1 MAAIRQDAL
10 GPLSDAAD
18 NTRLH
23 DGDTLSLLETVLG
36 HHRGLGDSMN
46 RRIIDILRG
55 DDHESDGTNPD
66 TFPDHALQGRWIA
79 DGKGHVGPGHV
90 LPESRPA
97 TGSHSQASLG
107 NPPTGKV
114 KTKWIDKHRRAGLRS
129 GKLLPQ
135 DDQELEPANA
145 READVMRQ
153 HRMAGFVMAPQENKS
168 IDESAQATQPE
179 KPVSL
184 DNEPILI
191 PSDIHLSSPAGKQTS
206 PLVVPEGHSD
216 SGIAPPS
223 CQGGAIQSQAGNSHA
238 EEDWHASQQESP
250 DPCLLEQMD
259 LEMAQQLDYELNHV
273 TPVPKPSVQD
283 PVVADPEWDDFGKR
297 RQRMEQLA
305 EAHASPF
312 APVLAK
318 LIRHFEEKCREQAIR
333 DGTVARPLN
342 YSPPIMYDSIPPKID
357 DILSL
362 ETPETCANPGDAWLT
377 DTIVDFM
384 VGSIRR
390 RFDCLGRKH
399 FVAEWT
405 PLTIW
410 ISDLKLSTTRA
421 EAHVRNPQ
429 PEQEAFDFPLANMPV
444 DTKSISLIYNVNA
457 SHWVHILLQVD
468 HEKKEGTIIL
478 HDSMGASRNREPRA
492 NGKMPPKGS
501 TLAKVESQLPS
512 FARLIS
518 MRPSLQWGDV
528 QWSTVRTAP
537 CPQQSNDSDC
547 GVFAIIA
554 AAKVADGL
562 SVDAEIAKGLSSRAI
577 APLYRWAMLSV
588 VHEAYFGQ
596 HLPDEAWQG
605 YDNFVLSL
613 ADDVQAASEPAGVA
627 EGHETPMPTESP
639 IPAPDGDDASDSEA
653 DVDDDI
659 LDVGEGSRG
668 ATRKR
673 LGLVRRKMEKSMR
686 ELGVYPSQV
695 GGSSRQDEANESLMT
710 DRMAI
715 CDLFRHERRSLT
727 IDEISAGVSDRLHP
741 MPIPALPRLT
751 ALLESTPHSFS
762 QDSSD
767 GTWSLRDG
775 AGRSHSL
782 CLAPSDIITRG
793 GTKRS
798 PESRR
803 VLSRLCVNGSFE

>member
-36 HHRGLGDSMN
+36 HHRGLGDGMN
-46 RRIIDILRG
+46 RRIIDILRRN
-55 DDHESDGTNPD
+55 DDDESHGTIPD
-66 TFPDHALQGRWIA
+66 TFPDHALQWRWIA
-79 DGKGHVGPGHV
+79 GGKGHVGPGHV

-206 PLVVPEGHSD
+206 PLVLPEGHSD

-223 CQGGAIQSQAGNSHA
+223 CQDGAIQPQAGSSHA

-273 TPVPKPSVQD
+273 TPVPKPSVQNSAA
-283 PVVADPEWDDFGKR
+283 ADREWDNFRKR
-297 RQRMEQLA
+297 RQRMEQLV
-305 EAHASPF
+305 EAHTTPF

-318 LIRHFEEKCREQAIR
+318 FIRHFEEKCREQAISN
-333 DGTVARPLN
+333 GTVARPLN
-342 YSPPIMYDSIPPKID
+342 YSPPIMDDYISLKIE

-362 ETPETCANPGDAWLT
+362 ETPETCNDPTLANPWLT

-384 VGSIRR
+384 VSHMRKCYKPS
-390 RFDCLGRKH
+390 DRKH
-399 FVAEWT
+399 YVAEST
-405 PLTIW
+405 PLAYW
-410 ISDLKLSTTRA
+410 ISDIEFLTATADR
-421 EAHVRNPQ
+421 HVQN
-429 PEQEAFDFPLANMPV
+429 PEQEEAFVFPLADMPA
-444 DTKSISLIYNVNA
+444 DTESISLIYNVNE

-478 HDSMGASRNREPRA
+478 HDSMGASRNREPGA
-492 NGKMPPKGS
+492 NGKTPPKGS
-501 TLAKVESQLPS
+501 TLATVESQLPPL
-512 FARLIS
+512 ARLIS
-518 MRPSLQWGDV
+518 KRPSLQWGDV
-528 QWSTVRTAP
+528 QWNSAVTTAP
-537 CPQQSNDSDC
+537 CPQQTNGSDC
-547 GVFAIIA
+547 GVFAILRA
-554 AAKVADGL
+554 TQVA
-562 SVDAEIAKGLSSRAI
+562 SCAPVDNETSTSDPAKG
-577 APLYRWAMLSV
+577 PDCRWAILSV
-588 VHEAYFGQ
+588 VHKVYFGQ
-596 HLPDEAWQG
+596 PLPYSTEAWLG
-605 YDNFVLSL
+605 YNDFEPFLYVD
-613 ADDVQAASEPAGVA
+613 DDVQAASEPAGGA
-627 EGHETPMPTESP
+627 EGHETPMPTRSP
-639 IPAPDGDDASDSEA
+639 SPVPDGDDASDSGA
-653 DVDDDI
+653 SIDDDGPGSDI
-659 LDVGEGSRG
+659 EGGSRK

-673 LGLVRRKMEKSMR
+673 LGLVRAKMEKSIR
-686 ELGVYPSQV
+686 ELGVYPSQLSATCFGASV
-695 GGSSRQDEANESLMT
+695 GL
-710 DRMAI
+710 
-715 CDLFRHERRSLT
+715 LRST
-727 IDEISAGVSDRLHP
+727 R
-741 MPIPALPRLT
+741 
-751 ALLESTPHSFS
+751 STPVS
-762 QDSSD
+762 QIDS
-767 GTWSLRDG
+767 T
-775 AGRSHSL
+775 L
-782 CLAPSDIITRG
+782 CRFPPYHGLPH
-793 GTKRS
+793 
-798 PESRR
+798 
-803 VLSRLCVNGSFE
+803 C